1 MISVSVP
8 SRGLSYLNL
17 EKQLQENKNLG
28 FRPLTGT
35 LLSKQNE
42 NDLQSNLY
50 RDGFRPLTG
59 TLLSKNPFKVLK
71 TFNVSRFR
79 PLTGTLLSKQVQI
92 KFKKGVDKVSVPSR
106 GLSYLN

>member
-59 TLLSKNPFKVLK
+59 TLLSK
-71 TFNVSRFR
+71 
-79 PLTGTLLSKQVQI
+79 QVQI

>member
-59 TLLSKNPFKVLK
+59 TLLSKLK
-71 TFNVSRFR
+71 HKCIIQIINSFR
-79 PLTGTLLSKQVQI
+79 PLTGTLLSKQGI
-92 KFKKGVDKVSVPSR
+92 CHLKRKSRKEFPSPH
-106 GLSYLN
+106 GDSLI